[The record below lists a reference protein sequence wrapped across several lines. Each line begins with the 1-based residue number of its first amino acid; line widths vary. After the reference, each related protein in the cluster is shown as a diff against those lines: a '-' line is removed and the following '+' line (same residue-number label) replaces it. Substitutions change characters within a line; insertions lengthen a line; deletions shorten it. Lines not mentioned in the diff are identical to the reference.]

1 MPITAK
7 LHLNLVTE
15 CLEKSLPFIGA
26 GDKERNSSG
35 LPIPRIFLRN
45 KLTLN
50 CHNRRSMK
58 LFSMF
63 HWRMVALGYHV
74 HCDQNKRTQR
84 LFITL
89 DLRYRSRVTF
99 AEWPLWCFPLPTDTD
114 TQLSRTLGPHGL
126 SKSETS
132 QFRSYLV
139 FYRKLCACNLLTWGL
154 NVVFEFRLRCCW
166 HFMGQ

>member
-1 MPITAK
+1 MPIAAE

-15 CLEKSLPFIGA
+15 CIEKSLPFIGA
-26 GDKERNSSG
+26 GDKEQNSSG

-63 HWRMVALGYHV
+63 HWPMVALGYHV

-89 DLRYRSRVTF
+89 DLRYRVTV

-126 SKSETS
+126 WITLCYVVMIHVSYGWIASRVLFCFALFFNYMFPKHNS
-132 QFRSYLV
+132 QV
-139 FYRKLCACNLLTWGL
+139 QGEC
-154 NVVFEFRLRCCW
+154 
-166 HFMGQ
+166 